1 MIKKAK
7 AGDFVY
13 AYRFNCEDNTY
24 NVKKIKVK
32 EDFNAESDFYIIYGK
47 YGVVGREDAFWQYDE
62 AEARYLV
69 DLEKSQ
75 KKLEKVVKQMQKKIN
90 KIKKILLENQ

>member
-13 AYRFNCEDNTY
+13 VYKFNCENNTY
-24 NVKKIKVK
+24 NIRKIKVK
-32 EDFNAESDFYIIYGK
+32 KDFNADTGGYIIFGH
-47 YGVVGREDAFWQYDE
+47 VGFVSPNDAFWQYDE

-75 KKLEKVVKQMQKKIN
+75 KKLEKVVKQMQKKID